1 MPRDPLD
8 GQPEPELQ
16 TVLDALDDEGCRDI
30 VQGLEDAMS
39 AKEVSQRCDIPLTTT
54 YRKLELLE
62 SATLVYE
69 RTEIRPDGHH
79 TSRYRTDFHEVRVGL
94 DDDREFTVAVSRPS
108 RTADE
113 RLADL
118 WSEVRRET

>member
-79 TSRYRTDFHEVRVGL
+79 TSRYRTDFDEVRVGL